1 MKRFGLAAFDG
12 QHDDKEYEGIS
23 SAVLQRQNNELK
35 EQLAVFQERLVGF
48 AKKHNSEIQANPEF
62 RSKFVRMCLSIG
74 IDPLSL
80 FDKDKHLFNV
90 NDFYYEICVKVIE
103 ICRKTKDMNGGVL
116 SFDEL
121 EKGYFRSLNVD
132 MEDLEKSIDMLKS
145 LDGGFEIFE
154 IRGKKFLRSV
164 PNELTGDQTKILEIC
179 SILGYASISLLHA
192 NLNWKPFRSR
202 AVLNEMVANGL
213 LWIDEQADAEAL
225 YWDPSWINVLHD

>member
-12 QHDDKEYEGIS
+12 QQERDYEGIS
-23 SAVLQRQNNELK
+23 SSVLQRQNNELK
-35 EQLAVFQERLVGF
+35 EQLAVFQERLVVF
-48 AKKHNSEIQANPEF
+48 AKKHNSEIQANPDF
-62 RSKFVRMCLSIG
+62 RIKFIRMCSSIG

-121 EKGYFRSLNVD
+121 EKSYFRKLKVD
-132 MEDLEKSIDMLKS
+132 MKDLEKSIDMLQS
-145 LDGGFEIFE
+145 LDGGFEIFQ

-192 NLNWKPFRSR
+192 NLNWKSFRSR

-225 YWDPSWINVLHD
+225 YWDPSWINVLHE